1 MFSPVSKL
9 VLCAWVVV
17 WVPLTSCSP
26 SMVEE
31 RPEQNSTNYSSS
43 PQYAQHEIGPT
54 ANLFQNKAAN
64 ESRKK
69 QLLED
74 FAKPLQSYPLVE
86 SSMTKY
92 ENDGLL
98 YRKGIPTPFSGR
110 LVERNS
116 LGTSTLEASFLDGHP
131 HGQQVRRHP
140 NGSISMEAVFDR
152 GVLTGIKT
160 RWWKNGQIR
169 EEEYWDGGNYRGKKS
184 WDVSGRVI
192 KEERVR

>member
-1 MFSPVSKL
+1 MSKFAL
-9 VLCAWVVV
+9 RIWAVAWVS
-17 WVPLTSCSP
+17 LTSCSP

-31 RPEQNSTNYSSS
+31 RPEQNSTNYPTSSEH
-43 PQYAQHEIGPT
+43 AQQQIGSL

-64 ESRKK
+64 ESKK
-69 QLLED
+69 EQLLKD
-74 FAKPLQSYPLVE
+74 FTKPLQSYPLVE

-110 LVERNS
+110 LVERNP
-116 LGTSTLEASFLDGHP
+116 LGISTLEASFLDGYP
-131 HGQQVRRHP
+131 HGQQVRRYP
-140 NGSISMEAVFDR
+140 DGTMSMEAIFDR

-184 WDVSGRVI
+184 WDDNGRVI